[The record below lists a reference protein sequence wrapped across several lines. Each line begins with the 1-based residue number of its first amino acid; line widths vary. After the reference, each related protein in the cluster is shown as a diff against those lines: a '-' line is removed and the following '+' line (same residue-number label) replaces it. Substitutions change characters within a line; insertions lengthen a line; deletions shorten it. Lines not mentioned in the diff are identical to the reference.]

1 MIPNP
6 GFKVTVYLQVEYLKN
21 GAFYGQSYWRTL
33 SSSSINDVNDW
44 KVSSHGPSLLCGGV
58 ASACIDEITD
68 WMASNRLMLNPSKT
82 DLLWCYTRG
91 HPDGVMQTPRGVS
104 VEPSCL
110 VRNLGVS
117 LVKELTLTTQPTGR
131 PVLRTAAEHQEL
143 STSLDTECSSNDG
156 EQFHRLTNRLLQ
168 QSTHGLQSAF

>member
-1 MIPNP
+1 
-6 GFKVTVYLQVEYLKN
+6 
-21 GAFYGQSYWRTL
+21 
-33 SSSSINDVNDW
+33 
-44 KVSSHGPSLLCGGV
+44 
-58 ASACIDEITD
+58 
-68 WMASNRLMLNPSKT
+68 
-82 DLLWCYTRG
+82 
-91 HPDGVMQTPRGVS
+91 MQTPRGVS

-168 QSTHGLQSAF
+168 QSTHGLQSAAIRQAATRPELRRHVRWQTRRSCYSSVA